1 MTDDDISHVVERR
14 RREDAEY
21 AMRLDYAVQYRD
33 ETAIEHVIGTAAG
46 RVLGV
51 PGGVGFDLVR
61 SIWAWLVVH

>member
-1 MTDDDISHVVERR
+1 MTDDDISRVVDRR
-14 RREDAEY
+14 RREAAEY

-33 ETAIEHVIGTAAG
+33 ETAIEHVIRTAAG
-46 RVLGV
+46 RVLGA